1 MNTNVM
7 TCTKSQAKKLFDTV
21 KQEKQKR
28 NNLRVELNAMKNK
41 VQRKIDIKQK
51 IENIAS
57 AK

>member
-1 MNTNVM
+1 M
-7 TCTKSQAKKLFDTV
+7 FDTV

-28 NNLRVELNAMKNK
+28 KNPRVELNAMKNK
-41 VQRKIDIKQK
+41 VQRKADIKQK